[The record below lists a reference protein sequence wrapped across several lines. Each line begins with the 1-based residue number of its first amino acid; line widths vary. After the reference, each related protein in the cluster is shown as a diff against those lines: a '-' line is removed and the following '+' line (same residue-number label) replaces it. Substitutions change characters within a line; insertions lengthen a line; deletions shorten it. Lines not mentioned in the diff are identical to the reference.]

1 LLGGLV
7 VRSRS
12 LAVNAGP
19 LMRHKGVIQAGHVMK
34 NRVWNADFRGENFCL
49 SVYDLEAPTGASK
62 LARAIMRNT
71 VSRLAIT
78 FVMSTVAAAPLHAQ
92 SSAAAITAPSA
103 QIAPS
108 AVQPM
113 PMMPQNQLS
122 SPLADIHSAP
132 EAQKPR
138 AAIATSP
145 DTPSRPRGTSR
156 PEDK

>member
-1 LLGGLV
+1 
-7 VRSRS
+7 
-12 LAVNAGP
+12 
-19 LMRHKGVIQAGHVMK
+19 MK
-34 NRVWNADFRGENFCL
+34 KRIWNADFRGENFCV

-71 VSRLAIT
+71 ISRLPVT
-78 FVMSTVAAAPLHAQ
+78 FVMATVAAAPLHAQ

-132 EAQKPR
+132 KAQKPS
-138 AAIATSP
+138 AAGAISP
-145 DTPSRPRGTSR
+145 DTPPPPASRS
-156 PEDK
+156 EDK